1 MKPMTLLLI
10 IVTIFM
16 VNSAYA
22 AQYKFI
28 AKDDSIYT
36 KMCVLAGNNEQKA
49 LKRIL
54 RRHRDS
60 EKSITNSTFC
70 NDMYIANFAQKYNA
84 SMTFNYLKRH
94 TYRKNLDKAS
104 DITIKDIVT
113 RVTEDNS
120 AEEIILVYVGH

>member
-1 MKPMTLLLI
+1 MM
-10 IVTIFM
+10 
-16 VNSAYA
+16 NSAYA
-22 AQYKFI
+22 VQYKFI
-28 AKDDSIYT
+28 AKDHSIYT

-60 EKSITNSTFC
+60 ERSLANSTFC
-70 NDMYIANFAQKYNA
+70 NDMYIANFARKYNA
-84 SMTFNYLKRH
+84 SMTFDYLKKY
-94 TYRKNLDKAS
+94 TYKSNLDKAPK
-104 DITIKDIVT
+104 ITIKDIVT